1 MRVEVDAKWRVSSM
15 RGVQLLGR
23 KGANYKSCIQGVK
36 VLVVCS
42 VLFSESLILDK
53 AVVVAIGHPEV
64 ALQITGNS

>member
-1 MRVEVDAKWRVSSM
+1 MRVEVDAKWR
-15 RGVQLLGR
+15 GVQLSGKLGR

-53 AVVVAIGHPEV
+53 AVVVAISHPEV
-64 ALQITGNS
+64 ALPITGNS